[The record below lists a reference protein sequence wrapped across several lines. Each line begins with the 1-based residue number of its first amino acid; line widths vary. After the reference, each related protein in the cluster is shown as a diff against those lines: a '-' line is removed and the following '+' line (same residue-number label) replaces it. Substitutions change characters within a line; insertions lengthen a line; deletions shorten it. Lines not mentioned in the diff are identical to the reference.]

1 MCVIIFVNL
10 CMCVV
15 HVKCV
20 LKGKGGVG
28 HQGNASLETRGWLPW
43 KPRAE
48 LSSRTIEGER
58 ER

>member
-10 CMCVV
+10 CVV
-15 HVKCV
+15 HVKFV

-48 LSSRTIEGER
+48 LSSRTIEGGR